1 MTEENLFP
9 VDGFWQFFSREKE
22 RRNNIFA
29 REAIFRACVASEI
42 IIFF

>member
-1 MTEENLFP
+1 MVFGN
-9 VDGFWQFFSREKE
+9 FFSREKE

-29 REAIFRACVASEI
+29 REAIFRACVVVASEI